1 MTCVRCRFFTFKDL
15 PDGAVDGEGQCVGY
29 LESLRELVAWNRP
42 QCGLY
47 RPAKPLA
54 PRENWVE
61 ARVTRMGEA
70 AHVVDP
76 PAPPAG
82 RLPYRK

>member
-1 MTCVRCRFFTFKDL
+1 MTCVLCRHFTFKNL

-29 LESLRELVAWNRP
+29 LESLGEMVAWNRP

-47 RPAKPLA
+47 RPAKPMA
-54 PRENWVE
+54 PRENWVA
-61 ARVTRMGEA
+61 ARIERLGDA

-76 PAPPAG
+76 PALAVG
-82 RLPYRK
+82 QLPSRK